1 MAKKILFMAFLSLSV
16 IVITQSYTF
25 AQDTKAK
32 NLERPAK
39 CDVKEV
45 DDFVTKSFD
54 SYDESKKIT
63 EDINF
68 IKVEGDG
75 KATPLK
81 ITNGKG
87 ETLAKDAALIQF
99 GELLIRA
106 KKQSD
111 NIKALEDMQKAATES
126 VKKCPMAKK
135 PKATKN
141 LSKGGE
147 ALAEVAKQSK
157 NQIELLGKQINDLK
171 TIKDSK

>member
-1 MAKKILFMAFLSLSV
+1 MTKKILFMAFLSLSV
-16 IVITQSYTF
+16 IVITQPSIS
-25 AQDTKAK
+25 AQDNKAK

-45 DDFVTKSFD
+45 DDFVSKSFD

-87 ETLAKDAALIQF
+87 EILAKDAALVQF

-111 NIKALEDMQKAATES
+111 NIKALEDMQKSATES
-126 VKKCPMAKK
+126 IKKCPMAKK

-141 LSKGGE
+141 LGKGGE
-147 ALAEVAKQSK
+147 ALTEVAKQSK
-157 NQIELLGKQINDLK
+157 SQVELLGKQINDLK